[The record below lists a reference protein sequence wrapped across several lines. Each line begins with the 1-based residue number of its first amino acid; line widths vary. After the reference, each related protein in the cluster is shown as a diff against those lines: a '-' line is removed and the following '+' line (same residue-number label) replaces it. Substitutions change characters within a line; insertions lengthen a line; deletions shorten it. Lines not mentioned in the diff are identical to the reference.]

1 MIFSVVSLHFIY
13 DEDERTNGLEEEKF
27 EVIVCLEL
35 VIFYWKGLFQ
45 FYAILYMLNAPYTV
59 GHIVYTIFY
68 SDITNSIH
76 LCRYAFKSTNN
87 IMGSKA

>member
-13 DEDERTNGLEEEKF
+13 DEDERTNGLEGAKF
-27 EVIVCLEL
+27 EVIACLEL

-45 FYAILYMLNAPYTV
+45 FCSSYAILYMLNALYTV

-68 SDITNSIH
+68 SDITNMYSS
-76 LCRYAFKSTNN
+76 LPVRFQEY
-87 IMGSKA
+87 